1 MPPVVPSFVL
11 KGLHLLQLQN
21 TVSLDP
27 HNPSLRYKPIS
38 IFMHKTGSDFD
49 VMNVQENM

>member
-27 HNPSLRYKPIS
+27 HNPSLRYKPI
-38 IFMHKTGSDFD
+38 KTGSDFD